1 MVGAQEFDYV
11 DVSRIERRK
20 LASERDRL
28 HLGALLI
35 ANAGETTRRVIYGC
49 YRQDPGTRSTGA
61 LINFAGL
68 GSAGSA
74 VRGALARAPE

>member
-28 HLGALLI
+28 HLGALLV
-35 ANAGETTRRVIYGC
+35 ANAGETTRQVMHEC
-49 YRQDPGTRSTGA
+49 
-61 LINFAGL
+61 
-68 GSAGSA
+68 
-74 VRGALARAPE
+74 